1 MEVCVAGPLAF
12 SRTALHMNVVVLK
25 LFCVMWWGLVGELCL
40 YADDD
45 YDVVYEDFGEQ
56 GINVTAADD
65 IIVGGGLLIWD
76 LYKVF
81 WVFCMGVQGHNWCKC
96 SPL

>member
-1 MEVCVAGPLAF
+1 
-12 SRTALHMNVVVLK
+12 
-25 LFCVMWWGLVGELCL
+25 
-40 YADDD
+40 
-45 YDVVYEDFGEQ
+45 VYEDFGEQ

-81 WVFCMGVQGHNWCKC
+81 
-96 SPL
+96 